1 VTAHNVHPDARLARL
16 LAADFSGRA
25 DEFVA
30 EFELSFV
37 LFLLLPSLPA
47 LEHWKAALHLV
58 SSSGLCAAAV
68 ARSHAPH
75 RASQVA
81 ACTERTLAWTEVAQ
95 GTLRV
100 LMQQLALTPEDL
112 FEDALTSDNFLRKTL
127 ALLARSAAST
137 AASAELRDAGV
148 ELQNLVSSRFSLH
161 ISPTASAGSLDDD
174 DEQPVIVDETDAAHA
189 DSEEAAAEAC
199 TEEHAGRV
207 SGERMTWML
216 PSS

>member
-1 VTAHNVHPDARLARL
+1 MTAHNVHPDARLARL
-16 LAADFSGRA
+16 LAADFQGEA
-25 DEFVA
+25 NEFVA
-30 EFELSFV
+30 EFELAFV

-47 LEHWKAALHLV
+47 LEHWKAVLHLV
-58 SSSGLCAAAV
+58 SCSAPSCCTCALTCCACAPQIAV
-68 ARSHAPH
+68 
-75 RASQVA
+75 
-81 ACTERTLAWTEVAQ
+81 CTERTPAWIEVAQ

-148 ELQNLVSSRFSLH
+148 QLQNLVSSRFSLH

-174 DEQPVIVDETDAAHA
+174 DEQPVVVDECGEA
-189 DSEEAAAEAC
+189 DSSLMDSEQAD
-199 TEEHAGRV
+199 TLSVGDDR
-207 SGERMTWML
+207 ERMTWML
-216 PSS
+216 PPS